1 MCGIEVRVNAGE
13 ITRIRA
19 NQNDV
24 WSKGYLCPK
33 GATLGRLHHD
43 PDRLRTPLV
52 RDANGVL
59 QPASWDDAFARAQ
72 DILHGIIARHGR
84 SALAVRTGNA
94 AGRSTSLSR
103 YIAAFSGLA
112 KIARYGS
119 STVDQQPKNASCNLM
134 YGNAW
139 KIAVPDIARTDYFV
153 VMGANSAESMGNI
166 LAFPDVLGEIGRI
179 RERGGRT
186 VVIDPVR
193 TRTAKMADEWVPI
206 VPGTDALF
214 LLAMCNVLF
223 ANGLVRLGRLAVHVN
238 GVDVVRSICAEFTPE
253 SVEAVCGVP
262 AVTTRR
268 IAHDI
273 ASAHAAAVYG
283 RIGLC
288 TQEFGTLSSWLTDV
302 VAILTGH
309 FDEPGTLMFANPV
322 APFMDIL
329 PSRPFTVGTTHTRV
343 RNAPEVIGEVPAACL
358 AEEIDTPGEGQIK
371 GLITMGCNPV
381 ISAPNSARLDA
392 ALPLLEG
399 MISVDLYVNATT
411 RHADVIFPA
420 TSAFE
425 QPYSDIWSWIFALRS
440 GIKHHDALFESPIDW
455 VPEWQVLLR
464 LGALI
469 NGSPNDEID
478 ITELDDAFF
487 SNLCTYAGID
497 PTPILKLA
505 PTPGPERIIDWAI
518 RLGPWGDRYGERP
531 NGLTMAKVRDAPQGL
546 DFGPAIS
553 RLPEM
558 LTTASGKIELA
569 PEFILSDLPR
579 LRSLLTRQQPSIVLV
594 SRRHARSLNSWMHNL
609 LPLVKG
615 KPRCTL
621 HMHPDDARRLGLADA
636 TMATVANTTG
646 SVDVPIEITEDIR
659 QGVVSLPHGWS
670 QNHNGMQMEV
680 SRQYAGVLN
689 NFLPPGDLLDEISG
703 NAVLNGIPVT
713 VSACPAAQPSPD
725 SADSAASFG
734 GAFLR
739 GAPS

>member
-1 MCGIEVRVNAGE
+1 MSEPTHHLRSCHLCEAMCGIEVRVEDGQ

-19 NQNDV
+19 NQDDV
-24 WSKGYLCPK
+24 WSKGHLCPK

-52 RDANGVL
+52 RDAQGVL
-59 QPASWDDAFARAQ
+59 QPASWDDAFARAEE
-72 DILHGIIARHGR
+72 ILHGIIARHGR
-84 SALAVRTGNA
+84 GSLALRTGNA
-94 AGRSTSLSR
+94 AGRSASLSR
-103 YIAAFSGLA
+103 YIAAFAGLA

-119 STVDQQPKNASCNLM
+119 STVDQQPKNVTCNLM

-139 KIAVPDIARTDYFV
+139 KIPVPDIARTDYFL
-153 VMGANSAESMGNI
+153 VMGANPAESMGSI
-166 LAFPDVLGEIGRI
+166 LAFPDVLGEIERI

-193 TRTAKMADEWVPI
+193 TRTAKLADEWVPI

-214 LLAMCNVLF
+214 LLAVCNVLF
-223 ANGLVRLGRLAVHVN
+223 ADELVHLGRLADHVN
-238 GVDVVRSICAEFTPE
+238 GVEAVRDVCAEFTPE
-253 SVEAVCGVP
+253 SVAAVCGVP
-262 AVTTRR
+262 AATTRR

-273 ASAHAAAVYG
+273 ASARAAAVYG

-288 TQEFGTLSSWLTDV
+288 TQEFGTLASWLTDV

-309 FDEPGTLMFANPV
+309 FDEPGTLMFSNPV

-358 AEEIDTPGEGQIK
+358 AEEIDTTGEGQIK

-381 ISAPNSARLDA
+381 ISAPDSGRLDA

-399 MISVDLYVNATT
+399 MISIDLYVNATT
-411 RHADVIFPA
+411 RHADVILPA

-440 GIKHHDALFESPIDW
+440 GIKHHDPLFESPADW

-464 LGALI
+464 LGAII
-469 NGSPNDEID
+469 NGMHNDEID
-478 ITELDDAFF
+478 IAALDNAFF

-497 PTPILKLA
+497 PAPVLAAA

-531 NGLTMAKVRDAPQGL
+531 DGLTMDKVRAAPQGL

-579 LRSLLTRQQPSIVLV
+579 MRTLLTRSRPDVVLV
-594 SRRHARSLNSWMHNL
+594 SLRHSRSLNSWMHNL

-621 HMHPDDARRLGLADA
+621 HIHPTDAARLGLADA
-636 TMATVANTTG
+636 GMATVANATG
-646 SVDVPIEITEDIR
+646 SVDVAVEVTDDILP
-659 QGVVSLPHGWS
+659 GVVSLPHGWS
-670 QNHNGMQMEV
+670 QDHDGMQMEV

-689 NFLPPGDLLDEISG
+689 NYLSPGDLLDEISG

-713 VSACPAAQPSPD
+713 VSPKLLEGST
-725 SADSAASFG
+725 
-734 GAFLR
+734 R
-739 GAPS
+739 

>member
-1 MCGIEVRVNAGE
+1 MPEPTHHLRTCHLCEAMCGIEVRVEEGQ

-19 NQNDV
+19 NQDDV
-24 WSKGYLCPK
+24 WSKGHLCPK

-52 RDANGVL
+52 RDASGVL
-59 QPASWDDAFARAQ
+59 QPASWDDAFARAEE
-72 DILHGIIARHGR
+72 ILHGIIARHGR
-84 SALAVRTGNA
+84 GSLALRTGNA
-94 AGRSTSLSR
+94 AGRSASLSR
-103 YIAAFSGLA
+103 YLAAFSGLA

-119 STVDQQPKNASCNLM
+119 STVDQQPKNVSCNLM

-139 KIAVPDIARTDYFV
+139 KIAVPDIARTDYFL
-153 VMGANSAESMGNI
+153 VMGANPAESMGSI
-166 LAFPDVLGEIGRI
+166 LAFPDVLGEIERI

-193 TRTAKMADEWVPI
+193 TRTAKIADEWVPI

-214 LLAMCNVLF
+214 LLAVCNVLF
-223 ANGLVRLGRLAVHVN
+223 ADGLVHLGRLADHVN
-238 GVDVVRSICAEFTPE
+238 GVEAVRDVCAEFTPE
-253 SVEAVCGVP
+253 SVAAVTGVP
-262 AVTTRR
+262 AATTRR

-273 ASAHAAAVYG
+273 AAARAAAVYG

-288 TQEFGTLSSWLTDV
+288 TQEFGTLASWLTDV

-343 RNAPEVIGEVPAACL
+343 RGAPEVIGEVPAACL

-381 ISAPNSARLDA
+381 ISAPDSGRLDA

-399 MISVDLYVNATT
+399 MISIDLYVNATT

-420 TSAFE
+420 TSPFE
-425 QPYSDIWSWIFALRS
+425 QPHSDIWSWIFALRS
-440 GIKHHDALFESPIDW
+440 GIKHHDPLFESPTDW

-464 LGALI
+464 LGALV
-469 NGSPNDEID
+469 NGMRNDEID
-478 ITELDDAFF
+478 IAELDDAFF
-487 SNLCTYAGID
+487 ANLCTYAGLD
-497 PTPILKLA
+497 PEPILA
-505 PTPGPERIIDWAI
+505 TSPTPGPERIIDWAI
-518 RLGPWGDRYGERP
+518 RLGPWGDHYGERP
-531 NGLTMAKVRDAPQGL
+531 DGLTMDKVRDAPQGL
-546 DFGPAIS
+546 DFGPAIP

-579 LRSLLTRQQPSIVLV
+579 LRTLLTREQPPIVLV

-621 HMHPDDARRLGLADA
+621 HIHPTDAARLGLVDDA
-636 TMATVANTTG
+636 LATVANDTG
-646 SVDVPIEITEDIR
+646 SVDVHVEVTDDILP
-659 QGVVSLPHGWS
+659 GVVSLPHGWS
-670 QNHNGMQMEV
+670 QDHDGMQMEV

-689 NFLPPGDLLDEISG
+689 NYLSPGDLLDEISG

-713 VSACPAAQPSPD
+713 VSPTVLEGST
-725 SADSAASFG
+725 
-734 GAFLR
+734 R
-739 GAPS
+739 